1 MDGRSGSFAVFA
13 WAESKKP
20 AVGEKLND
28 GVLLEVKG
36 MGINMILPEGN
47 YMDVNRVW
55 RGRESASG
63 GGRNDGVRRGS
74 EFSFK
79 MPEPRREEAERDY
92 GTVSAEEEFYKNQG
106 ESRLISMA
114 SQEGKELGREELL
127 KLLADHREE
136 ILKKVKSGETGVKIA
151 IGSMRL
157 TQEEWEKLLDSID
170 EAQEK
175 IRENADKE
183 SDGLPEKRTDTTV
196 NGDKL
201 FAAEDTG
208 HDLKALEELI
218 GEITIKGKDTDTPDE
233 RDLLT
238 DEEEQI

>member
-1 MDGRSGSFAVFA
+1 
-13 WAESKKP
+13 
-20 AVGEKLND
+20 
-28 GVLLEVKG
+28 
-36 MGINMILPEGN
+36 
-47 YMDVNRVW
+47 
-55 RGRESASG
+55 
-63 GGRNDGVRRGS
+63 
-74 EFSFK
+74 
-79 MPEPRREEAERDY
+79 
-92 GTVSAEEEFYKNQG
+92 
-106 ESRLISMA
+106 
-114 SQEGKELGREELL
+114 
-127 KLLADHREE
+127 
-136 ILKKVKSGETGVKIA
+136 
-151 IGSMRL
+151 MRL